1 MQFNKDLMARELLQQ
16 PPAHN
21 TEQLLSR
28 ADAATYVHS
37 RWGAKC
43 SRSFLAKMACLG
55 GGPRFVKIGRS
66 AVYSRPDLDAW
77 CRSRMSAPAS
87 KASSEQEAI
96 A

>member
-1 MQFNKDLMARELLQQ
+1 MQFTNEFEAPELLQQ
-16 PPAHN
+16 IPAAES
-21 TEQLLSR
+21 EQLLSR
-28 ADAATYVHS
+28 ADAAAYVQS